1 MHDVR
6 TMRPEN
12 AYILADALPIRGAV
26 RTVIGIEQ
34 VAGKRECGES
44 LGKVTAARQDDGKA
58 ELRAVKGNK
67 LIAQQRA
74 RATNVGIGQHVH
86 NVKDRMVHRREIF
99 RGKLF
104 SKKVFPEPLS
114 KKLWINFGVEFAA
127 VRFWI

>member
-12 AYILADALPIRGAV
+12 AYILTDALPICGAV

-58 ELRAVKGNK
+58 ELRAVKGSK

-74 RATNVGIGQHVH
+74 RATNVGIGQYVH
-86 NVKDRMVHRREIF
+86 DVKNGMMHTCEFF
-99 RGKLF
+99 RGKL
-104 SKKVFPEPLS
+104 S
-114 KKLWINFGVEFAA
+114 
-127 VRFWI
+127 